1 MILSP
6 LLKITL
12 TYFVRKV
19 VHVLIS
25 AFLLYKDIVRIVREE
40 QVWAFLQYSFAIIQ
54 SYHNAKAKSLIVA
67 LLSTFYRNICC
78 CNRGLFSILSI
89 RRAYIQLKRFKLT
102 KIMNFSTGYNVYII
116 LEISLNCSGEVHNK
130 HI

>member
-25 AFLLYKDIVRIVREE
+25 VFLLYKDIIRIVREE
-40 QVWAFLQYSFAIIQ
+40 QVWAFLLYSFVIIQ
-54 SYHNAKAKSLIVA
+54 SYHDTKTKSLIIA
-67 LLSTFYRNICC
+67 LLSAFYRNICC
-78 CNRGLFSILSI
+78 YNRGLFSIHSI
-89 RRAYIQLKRFKLT
+89 NRAYIQLKN
-102 KIMNFSTGYNVYII
+102 I
-116 LEISLNCSGEVHNK
+116 
-130 HI
+130 

>member
-25 AFLLYKDIVRIVREE
+25 AFLLYEDMVRIVREE
-40 QVWAFLQYSFAIIQ
+40 QVWAFLLYNFVIFQ
-54 SYHNAKAKSLIVA
+54 SYHDAKRNGLIIA
-67 LLSTFYRNICC
+67 LSAFYRNICC
-78 CNRGLFSILSI
+78 CNRGVFSILS
-89 RRAYIQLKRFKLT
+89 YIQLNAFKLI
-102 KIMNFSTGYNVYII
+102 KIMNFSTV
-116 LEISLNCSGEVHNK
+116 
-130 HI
+130 